1 MFILIMEPRK
11 IIKFGNSSY
20 VVTLPFEWVKKNNLD
35 KGKNIYVTENKD
47 TLILALNNEIEI
59 KTAEINID
67 DMPLK
72 LFNRKLISYYL
83 KNFKYIKIS
92 GRNVIDK
99 LEEIRVL
106 KEKLSSIEI
115 VEINQNYVL
124 LKDLTSPNELNIS
137 KIIKEIIEMEKVL
150 FEEISNENKK
160 NKSYFISS
168 LDVNINKLSFLAYKA
183 INYNLDVWQNPDY
196 VRDAIHYH
204 RIVSS
209 FENIGDILKRVAR
222 YLKDVDKEHI
232 HHISMQINALKEY
245 FLFITNFLQQDINI
259 ENNLKLHLDKKQ
271 SVLREIENMRAKFN
285 EDINL
290 YLVISQLLKDI
301 LGQLDTVLISVI
313 DINCK

>member
-1 MFILIMEPRK
+1 MEPRK
-11 IIKFGNSSY
+11 VIKFGTSSY

-35 KGKNIYVTENKD
+35 KGNNIFVTENND
-47 TLILALNNEIEI
+47 TLIFSLNKEKHE
-59 KTAEINID
+59 KQAEINLD

-83 KNFKYIKIS
+83 KNFKYIKIA
-92 GRNVIDK
+92 GNNVIEK

-115 VEINQNYVL
+115 VEINQNYIV

-137 KIIKEIIEMEKVL
+137 KIISEIVDMEKIL
-150 FEEISNENKK
+150 FDELSNEKK
-160 NKSYFISS
+160 GNKSYLISS
-168 LDVNINKLSFLAYKA
+168 LDTNINKLSFLAYKA
-183 INYNLDVWQNPDY
+183 INYNLDALQNQSY

-209 FENIGDILKRVAR
+209 FENIGDILKRIAR
-222 YLKDVDKEHI
+222 YLKDVDAENN
-232 HHISMQINALKEY
+232 HHISLQIIALKEY
-245 FLFITNFLQQDINI
+245 FVFITNFLQKDINL

-271 SVLREIENMRAKFN
+271 SLLREFENMRAKFGD
-285 EDINL
+285 DINL
-290 YLVISQLLKDI
+290 FLVINQLLKDI

>member
-1 MFILIMEPRK
+1 MEPRK
-11 IIKFGNSSY
+11 VIKFGNSSY
-20 VVTLPFEWVKKNNLD
+20 VVTLPFEWVKSNNLD
-35 KGKNIYVTENKD
+35 KSNSVYVTENKD
-47 TLILALNNEIEI
+47 CLILSLNKEN
-59 KTAEINID
+59 KAKHAEINID

-92 GRNVIDK
+92 GENVIEK

-115 VEINQNYVL
+115 VEINQNYVM

-137 KIIKEIIEMEKVL
+137 KIITEIVDMEKIL
-150 FEEISNENKK
+150 FEELSNETKK

-209 FENIGDILKRVAR
+209 FESIGDILKRIAR
-222 YLKDVDKEHI
+222 YLKDIDKEHT

-271 SVLREIENMRAKFN
+271 SALREIENMRVKFN